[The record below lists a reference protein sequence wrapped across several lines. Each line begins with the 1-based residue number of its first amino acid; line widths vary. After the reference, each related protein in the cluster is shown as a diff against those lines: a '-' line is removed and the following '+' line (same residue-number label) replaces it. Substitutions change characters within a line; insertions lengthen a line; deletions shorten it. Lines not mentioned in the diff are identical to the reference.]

1 MGQPDIESLKQQFE
15 KKKNSLEEYQEDSD
29 DDEEFEMEDGVDMQE
44 MLQLYFMD
52 SKKNRNVCDILLEI
66 KRQFEVQ
73 NKILLNISEK
83 LAP

>member
-1 MGQPDIESLKQQFE
+1 MGDIESLKQQFE

-44 MLQLYFMD
+44 MLQVYFMD

>member
-1 MGQPDIESLKQQFE
+1 
-15 KKKNSLEEYQEDSD
+15 
-29 DDEEFEMEDGVDMQE
+29 MEDGVDMQE
-44 MLQLYFMD
+44 MLQVYFMD

>member
-1 MGQPDIESLKQQFE
+1 MGDIESLKQQFE